1 MGVLGGFL
9 GRCVVEKGG
18 EREIRDAV
26 WWGRDVRTVH
36 RMFLL
41 ELMSVISVIGL
52 GKYNRL
58 LYCRI

>member
-9 GRCVVEKGG
+9 GRCVVEKGR

-36 RMFLL
+36 RMVLL
-41 ELMSVISVIGL
+41 ESMSIISGFGL

-58 LYCRI
+58 FYYGI